1 MNIEATLM
9 FDENRKQR
17 IARIIE
23 LAIPMDF
30 FDLLE
35 DLAIHYGSQEKAI
48 LEALRAHHKEKFGI
62 LGESKVEFTTTTTR
76 VLRQLSQMDTPVTDG
91 KLSKVFENR
100 QKFDEKTQMKI
111 DEVDQILEK
120 FSEKIGDLTSIKEL
134 RDEITSMKSLIE
146 DMNPVGSNV
155 GLRTSGVKADL
166 SSLEVDIVESEEGII
181 APPERPLLENVLDS
195 ILLFDDEELDEI
207 VKEETEVQEKT
218 TKKKEE

>member
-1 MNIEATLM
+1 M

-62 LGESKVEFTTTTTR
+62 LGESNVEFTTTTTR
-76 VLRQLSQMDTPVTDG
+76 VLRQLPQMDTPVTDG

-111 DEVDQILEK
+111 VEVDQILDK
-120 FSEKIGDLTSIKEL
+120 FSEKIGDLASIKEL
-134 RDEITSMKSLIE
+134 HDEITSMKSLIE
-146 DMNPVGSNV
+146 NMGTVANV
-155 GLRTSGVKADL
+155 GIRTSGARADL
-166 SSLEVDIVESEEGII
+166 SSLEVNVVESEDGVI
-181 APPERPLLENVLDS
+181 APPDRPLLENVLDS
-195 ILLFDDEELDEI
+195 ILLFDDEEFDEI
-207 VKEETEVQEKT
+207 VKEETKEQEKSSE
-218 TKKKEE
+218 KKEK

>member
-1 MNIEATLM
+1 MNIEVTLM

-48 LEALRAHHKEKFGI
+48 LEALKSHHKEKFGI
-62 LGESKVEFTTTTTR
+62 LGETKVEFSTTTTR
-76 VLRQLSQMDTPVTDG
+76 VLRQLPQMDTPVTDG
-91 KLSKVFENR
+91 KLSKIFENR
-100 QKFDEKTQMKI
+100 RKFDEKTQTKI
-111 DEVDQILEK
+111 EEVDIILEK
-120 FSEKIGDLTSIKEL
+120 FSKQIGDLTAIKEL
-134 RDEITSMKSLIE
+134 RDEITSMKSLIQN
-146 DMNPVGSNV
+146 MGTVGNV
-155 GLRTSGVKADL
+155 SFRTSGARADL
-166 SSLEVDIVESEEGII
+166 SSLEVDIADSEDGMI

-207 VKEETEVQEKT
+207 VKEETEEQEKT
-218 TKKKEE
+218 AKKKNK